1 MIRRLRT
8 ALLVLLLAAIALAT
22 LGWHLSWHPAPHAA
36 VTPVCKGGAPL
47 LTPGQPLNVM
57 TWNVQFLAGKR
68 YLFWYDAPDGPDRTH
83 DNHPSTED
91 IAHDLDEVVRVIREE
106 QPDVVLLQELDDG
119 AKATGY
125 QNQLALLQERLVDL
139 YPCSVDAFDWKASFV
154 PDPRVFGSVGRKLAT
169 LSRYRIDQAERW
181 QLPNTAHR
189 LSLFQPQRVL
199 LAAYLPLP
207 GGEHLA
213 ILNTRLEP
221 YRQGSDAQAQ
231 QLQAVA
237 ARVDRLEGLGT
248 PWVLGGDFNL
258 LPLGQYPRLEPSE
271 QSRYS
276 PDNDLHLLWERYPIV
291 PSNAQA
297 SGTNRADWFTHFPAN
312 ANGPDRTLDYLVHS
326 PRLQQLEARVRQE
339 DTLGISDHLPLM
351 GRFLVPGKAG
361 GA

>member
-8 ALLVLLLAAIALAT
+8 ALLVLLLAAIALAA
-22 LGWHLSWHPAPHAA
+22 LAWHLSWHPTAHAA
-36 VTPVCKGGAPL
+36 VLPACKGAPPSL
-47 LTPGQPLNVM
+47 APGQTLKVM

-68 YLFWYDAPDGPDRTH
+68 YLFWYDAPEGRSH
-83 DNHPSTED
+83 DEQPTPED

-139 YPCSVDAFDWKASFV
+139 YPCSVEAFDWKARFV
-154 PDPRVFGSVGRKLAT
+154 PSPQVFGSVGRKLAT

-181 QLPNTAHR
+181 QLPETASPLR
-189 LSLFQPQRVL
+189 LFRPQRVL
-199 LAAYLPLP
+199 LGAYLPIA
-207 GGEHLA
+207 GGQRLA
-213 ILNTRLEP
+213 VLNTRLEP
-221 YRQGSDAQAQ
+221 YHKGSQAQAE

-237 ARVDRLEGLGT
+237 ARVDRLEGLGA
-248 PWVLGGDFNL
+248 PWLLGGDFNL
-258 LPLGQYPRLEPSE
+258 LPLGQYPRLEPRQ

-276 PDNDLHLLWERYPIV
+276 PEDDLHLLWERYPII

-297 SGTNRADWFTHFPAN
+297 GGADRADWFTHFPAT

-351 GRFLVPGKAG
+351 GRFLLPPKVTG
-361 GA
+361 GTP